1 MELITEKPVKQFD
14 TSAIAKGNLIYAKH
28 SSWDAGKSG
37 FVTGVNGNEIA
48 VQFHP
53 GHWECDEFIF
63 LSWHQRQPQG
73 NGKSDG
79 LWICPKYMSTA

>member
-53 GHWECDEFIF
+53 GIGNVTNHFFI
-63 LSWHQRQPQG
+63 LASEAAAVYEYGITHEEEPVE
-73 NGKSDG
+73 NGG
-79 LWICPKYMSTA
+79 QE

>member
-53 GHWECDEFIF
+53 GI
-63 LSWHQRQPQG
+63 G
-73 NGKSDG
+73 NVTNHFFHPGIRGSRRAMG
-79 LWICPKYMSTA
+79 NPMVCGYVRSI

>member
-48 VQFHP
+48 
-53 GHWECDEFIF
+53 GHWECDESFFYPGIRG
-63 LSWHQRQPQG
+63 SRRAMG
-73 NGKSDG
+73 NPMVCGYVRS
-79 LWICPKYMSTA
+79 I

>member
-37 FVTGVNGNEIA
+37 FVTGVNG
-48 VQFHP
+48 
-53 GHWECDEFIF
+53 
-63 LSWHQRQPQG
+63 
-73 NGKSDG
+73 
-79 LWICPKYMSTA
+79 M

>member
-37 FVTGVNGNEIA
+37 FVTGVKLR
-48 VQFHP
+48 
-53 GHWECDEFIF
+53 CSFIRA
-63 LSWHQRQPQG
+63 LG
-73 NGKSDG
+73 
-79 LWICPKYMSTA
+79 M

>member
-37 FVTGVNGNEIA
+37 FVTGVNGEAAAGQWEIRWS
-48 VQFHP
+48 VDMSEVYEYGITHEEEP
-53 GHWECDEFIF
+53 VE
-63 LSWHQRQPQG
+63 
-73 NGKSDG
+73 NGG
-79 LWICPKYMSTA
+79 QE

>member
-37 FVTGVNGNEIA
+37 FVTGA
-48 VQFHP
+48 VSYTHLTLP
-53 GHWECDEFIF
+53 TKLEV
-63 LSWHQRQPQG
+63 
-73 NGKSDG
+73 
-79 LWICPKYMSTA
+79 

>member
-53 GHWECDEFIF
+53 GIGNVTNHF
-63 LSWHQRQPQG
+63 LSWHQRQPQD
-73 NGKSDG
+73 NGKSAG
-79 LWICPKYMSTA
+79 LWICQKYTSTA